1 MITRTPAEQADINVF
16 QAADARLIESVKRE
30 SGAEEIEI
38 ARRAW
43 VIAACRV
50 EEARIERAFAE
61 RSKGKPWNGF
71 GPGQRES
78 IAADMDRRADAVI
91 RRAEAHR
98 DFAREMAM
106 PTIREALERI
116 AESSALSRNN

>member
-1 MITRTPAEQADINVF
+1 MLPRTPAEQSDINVF
-16 QAADARLIESVKRE
+16 QAAETRLVESVKRD
-30 SGAEEIEI
+30 SGAEEIAI

-61 RSKGKPWNGF
+61 RSKGKLWKGF

-78 IAADMDRRADAVI
+78 IAADMDRRSDAVI

-98 DFAREMAM
+98 DFAREMAL
-106 PTIREALERI
+106 PTIREALAI
-116 AESSALSRNN
+116 FAESSALSRNN